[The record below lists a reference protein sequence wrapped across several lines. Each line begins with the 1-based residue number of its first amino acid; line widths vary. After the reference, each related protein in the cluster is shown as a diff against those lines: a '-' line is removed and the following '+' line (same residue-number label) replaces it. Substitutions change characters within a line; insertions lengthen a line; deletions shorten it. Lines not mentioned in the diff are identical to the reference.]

1 MKRRALVLAILL
13 VWICSTISQTEI
25 IASQEGI
32 QFSDENLENA
42 IRVVIGK
49 TSEEKIYKE
58 DLRRIWGLDL
68 SNGDIMS
75 IGGLE
80 YCKDLYNLY
89 LDNNNITDISP
100 LSNLKNLVELGL
112 DGNKISDVSPLSN
125 LRNLE
130 FLYLSGNDVSDISPL
145 STLTNLTGLYLGYND
160 LSDISVLS
168 NLANLTELDLENNNI
183 SDISPLF
190 NLTNLTALYL
200 GSNDL
205 SDISVLSVLT
215 NLRELDLSNNA
226 IHNIFPL
233 YSLTDLRGLNLQR
246 NNIRDITQIK
256 GMIRIGDHEEHWIG
270 AELDLSYNQ
279 ISDITP
285 LIKNPGVNEGDTVD
299 ISNNP
304 LDSQSIKRYIPRL
317 ERRGV
322 NLIWELTK
330 ENSTPVRGSELS
342 IEVLAVVLFSILIL
356 YLYITRK
363 KVEEELKEDID
374 YKEEEIEFLELKE
387 LLEERNRLNTLL
399 DELKS
404 RREELTSGRIS
415 EEKYKKMYD
424 HVSERLETIE
434 NLIEEERKKIT
445 NPD

>member
-1 MKRRALVLAILL
+1 MKKRALVLAILL
-13 VWICSTISQTEI
+13 VWICSTISQMKI

-32 QFSDENLENA
+32 QFSDENLENV

-49 TSEEKIYKE
+49 TGEEKIYKE
-58 DLRRIWGLDL
+58 DLRRIWSLDL
-68 SNGDIMS
+68 SNEDIMS

-130 FLYLSGNDVSDISPL
+130 FLYLSGNDVSDIS
-145 STLTNLTGLYLGYND
+145 
-160 LSDISVLS
+160 VLS

-183 SDISPLF
+183 PDISPLF
-190 NLTNLTALYL
+190 NLANLTVLYL

-246 NNIRDITQIK
+246 NNIRDIAQIK

-304 LDSQSIKRYIPRL
+304 LNSQSIKRYIPRL

-322 NLIWELTK
+322 NLIWEFTK

-342 IEVLAVVLFSILIL
+342 TGILAVVLFSILIL

-363 KVEEELKEDID
+363 KIKEELKEDID
-374 YKEEEIEFLELKE
+374 YKEEEIEFLELKK
-387 LLEERNRLNTLL
+387 LLEERNRLNTFLN
-399 DELKS
+399 ELKS
-404 RREELTSGRIS
+404 RREELISGRIS

-434 NLIEEERKKIT
+434 NLIEEKRKKIV